1 MGWVK
6 STGFLCSVL
15 YTVTKNAKGYA
26 PDPSSYFSIYYPMAG
41 EYKTAKDLTASPGSL
56 QYVDIYMDDLL
67 CSTQGYPYQQ
77 QRVLDLTIRE
87 LKKIPPSLP
96 DEVKDSSILKK
107 ALSWDG
113 DWARVKEI
121 LGWAIG
127 TQQGTLSLYS
137 KRQLYIISLLAI
149 PTT

>member
-1 MGWVK
+1 
-6 STGFLCSVL
+6 
-15 YTVTKNAKGYA
+15 
-26 PDPSSYFSIYYPMAG
+26 
-41 EYKTAKDLTASPGSL
+41 
-56 QYVDIYMDDLL
+56 MDNLL

-137 KRQLYIISLLAI
+137 K
-149 PTT
+149 